1 MAKKI
6 LIDAAHEEETR
17 VVVVDG
23 QKVEEFDF
31 ETRSRKQIVGS
42 IYLAR
47 VARVEPAL
55 QSVFVEYGGDRHGFL
70 PFSEIHPDYYQI
82 PVADKERLEAE
93 IALSVSS
100 DTEAKDVENV
110 TVPYPP
116 NDPRDQVT
124 EFAGRTESTENTEI
138 SGMQVYDTPKIDNT
152 DPQISGFGEV
162 VEGDKDSSKVSEK
175 YQDISP
181 AVNESQLEFQNQEDV
196 DSAKASSIDTKAV
209 EQVAAD
215 DDANPDD
222 AETVARAIVQE
233 QIKRRRS
240 LQGKYK
246 VQEVIRPRQILLV
259 QATREARGTKGASF
273 STYISLAG
281 RYCVLMPNTARGGGI
296 SRKISGAND
305 RNKLKLIAKG
315 ISVPEGAGLIIRT
328 AGVNRTKQ
336 EIKRD
341 YDYLLRQWDQI
352 RMLTFKSIAPTP
364 IYEEGGLIKRTIRDI
379 YTKAVDKIIVEGDE
393 GYRIAKDFMK
403 LIMPSHAKKVQ
414 QYSGST
420 PLFSR
425 HQIEGYLTELFN
437 PLVQLP
443 SGGYLVIG
451 ITEALVAI
459 DVNSGRAT
467 DQDTL
472 AQTALQTNLEAA
484 EEVTRQ
490 IRLRDLAGI
499 IVIDFI
505 DMPDKKHNAAVEKRL
520 KENMKVDRARI
531 HVGQITG
538 FGLLEMSRQRLRPGI
553 VESISAPCRKCNGTG
568 WVRSDESL
576 VLTVLRQ
583 LESTGMKRLPGIIR
597 ARLPIRIANMI
608 ANEKRSAI
616 IRIEQ
621 AFETKVR
628 IEADAEV
635 TGTSF
640 LIEVV
645 RPPSISDR
653 HEGEEEVVSIE
664 TSLQKK
670 NITVSDEQQK
680 SDTPK
685 RKKRKSGQL
694 ATAKK
699 RPRRSASQAKSDEPA
714 SASTSSETNGLGEE
728 IDHAVSKEVEL
739 AIKDTPRRRGRRSKP
754 ESKSLIPALGPDPLD
769 TGSSP
774 SSAPE
779 DTGTS
784 ALANVADKNDQE
796 IGDNPKPARKTK
808 RRPRRKAALK
818 TGEDDDRAK
827 ENKTEIS
834 KKVDQPL
841 IEDLECQKPDGN
853 GNTEPVGGETLQ
865 KKRGWWSNDP
875 VGTLQT
881 PGSQVRN
888 RGVA

>member
-670 NITVSDEQQK
+670 NITVSDEQQNQTLRNEK
-680 SDTPK
+680 SVK
-685 RKKRKSGQL
+685 AVNWRLQRSGRGVL
-694 ATAKK
+694 PAKQ
-699 RPRRSASQAKSDEPA
+699 SQM
-714 SASTSSETNGLGEE
+714 NQ
-728 IDHAVSKEVEL
+728 
-739 AIKDTPRRRGRRSKP
+739 
-754 ESKSLIPALGPDPLD
+754 PALPHL
-769 TGSSP
+769 
-774 SSAPE
+774 
-779 DTGTS
+779 
-784 ALANVADKNDQE
+784 
-796 IGDNPKPARKTK
+796 
-808 RRPRRKAALK
+808 PRLTAWV
-818 TGEDDDRAK
+818 
-827 ENKTEIS
+827 
-834 KKVDQPL
+834 KKL
-841 IEDLECQKPDGN
+841 I
-853 GNTEPVGGETLQ
+853 TRYQ
-865 KKRGWWSNDP
+865 KKLS
-875 VGTLQT
+875 
-881 PGSQVRN
+881 
-888 RGVA
+888 